1 MSYIPVLFSSFAAS
15 RYGQAPFIVAMHIY
29 KITFVKNKID
39 SCKVADD
46 TIMEGNYTCQQ
57 HNGFLIYA
65 LIKAENEA
73 KAQERA
79 VELVKQISSK

>member
-1 MSYIPVLFSSFAAS
+1 
-15 RYGQAPFIVAMHIY
+15 
-29 KITFVKNKID
+29 
-39 SCKVADD
+39 
-46 TIMEGNYTCQQ
+46 MEGNYTCQQ

-79 VELVKQISSK
+79 NELVKQISSK